1 MKLTKTQLKRIIK
14 EELGSLLQEEK
25 GTWILVK
32 KSRHVE
38 NPTSDSGYKGKTY
51 ASKEEA
57 KKEAD
62 RLTKGNPVGFDV
74 VKVKDEELNEGW
86 EQALTSSG
94 PGVLFAKMRE
104 MHEEV
109 LQLLLSMEGA
119 GIEEEILEPV
129 GRAASGLADALKI
142 TGGI

>member
-1 MKLTKTQLKRIIK
+1 MKLTKKQLKRIIK

-25 GTWILVK
+25 GAWILVK

-38 NPTSDSGYKGKTY
+38 NPTKDSGYKGKTY

-74 VKVKDEELNEGW
+74 VKVVEDKE
-86 EQALTSSG
+86 
-94 PGVLFAKMRE
+94 
-104 MHEEV
+104 
-109 LQLLLSMEGA
+109 
-119 GIEEEILEPV
+119 
-129 GRAASGLADALKI
+129 
-142 TGGI
+142 

>member
-1 MKLTKTQLKRIIK
+1 MKLTKSQLKRIIK
-14 EELGSLLQEEK
+14 
-25 GTWILVK
+25 
-32 KSRHVE
+32 
-38 NPTSDSGYKGKTY
+38 
-51 ASKEEA
+51 
-57 KKEAD
+57 
-62 RLTKGNPVGFDV
+62 
-74 VKVKDEELNEGW
+74 EELNEGW

-109 LQLLLSMEGA
+109 FQLLQSMEEA
-119 GIEEEILEPV
+119 GIEEGVLRHV